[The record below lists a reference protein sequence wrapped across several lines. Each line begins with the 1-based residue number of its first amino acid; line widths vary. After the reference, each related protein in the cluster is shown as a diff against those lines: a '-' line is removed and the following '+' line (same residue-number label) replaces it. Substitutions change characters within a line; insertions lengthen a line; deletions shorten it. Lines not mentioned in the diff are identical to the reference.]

1 MLKIAVE
8 RWFWEVHMV
17 FGSLVVLRVWLHSCL
32 YFSLLEKVFS
42 KSLLD
47 TSSTPGYLSS
57 FQAFFSYCNL
67 DTSSTLSGLIEK
79 VLISSIAFRW
89 QLGRSTELLFLISW
103 IVPRHM
109 HLSIAICSTPT
120 SIDISTPSS
129 VEINWWPIYSPRAIH
144 NSFLSISLSIPLSFH
159 LPNLS
164 LSLQTSSLGILKLFQ
179 VFLHLVSF

>member
-1 MLKIAVE
+1 MILRGSYGVWIIGCVACLTA
-8 RWFWEVHMV
+8 FMSV
-17 FGSLVVLRVWLHSCL
+17 F
-32 YFSLLEKVFS
+32 FSSRKTVF
-42 KSLLD
+42 KKLARHLLD
-47 TSSTPGYLSS
+47 TWLSIELPS
-57 FQAFFSYCNL
+57 FFFYCNL
-67 DTSSTLSGLIEK
+67 DTFSTLCGLIEK
-79 VLISSIAFRW
+79 VLVSSIAFRW

-129 VEINWWPIYSPRAIH
+129 VEIYWWPIYSPRAIH
-144 NSFLSISLSIPLSFH
+144 SSFLSISLSIPLSFH

-179 VFLHLVSF
+179 VFIHLVSF